1 MGLDDRKALSEELSA
16 TIEGA
21 VRGCGL
27 ELELL
32 ELVRM
37 RLAQL
42 NGCAR
47 CPDTRSKHE
56 PARDKER
63 PRQHRVAARRA
74 TSFCTVREQAA
85 LAWCE
90 ALTTP
95 VQTRVLDDTYAQL
108 AAEFAQEEIA
118 ALTLAVVAVDGWTRF
133 QQYAASRDAA
143 AAGDELAGVPFN

>member
-1 MGLDDRKALSEELSA
+1 MGLDDRQALAEELRA

-21 VRGCGL
+21 VRGSGL

-37 RLAQL
+37 RVAQV
-42 NGCAR
+42 NGCAC

-56 PARDKER
+56 PARDR
-63 PRQHRVAARRA
+63 AQHRPSARPA
-74 TSFCTVREQAA
+74 TSSYTVREQTA

-95 VQTRVLDDTYAQL
+95 AQARVLDDTYAQL

-118 ALTLAVVAVDGWTRF
+118 ALTLAVVAVDGWSRF

-143 AAGDELAGVPFN
+143 AARDQLAGVPFN